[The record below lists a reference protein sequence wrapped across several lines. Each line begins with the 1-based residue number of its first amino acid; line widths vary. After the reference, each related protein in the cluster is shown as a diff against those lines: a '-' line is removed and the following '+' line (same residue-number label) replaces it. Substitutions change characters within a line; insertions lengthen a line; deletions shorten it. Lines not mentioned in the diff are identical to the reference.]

1 MKISKYRE
9 YRPDLIMVGPQFQA
23 KITNYQIASKG
34 NFAYYLDLSRELA
47 KLRENL
53 LMRRHD

>member
-23 KITNYQIASKG
+23 KIANFQFPPKG
-34 NFAYYLDLSRELA
+34 T
-47 KLRENL
+47 L
-53 LMRRHD
+53 LFIFRVC